1 MSFSPA
7 ETEGAEAQADES
19 RRALEDIGKV
29 WKLAQSWIDV
39 LETAKSLM
47 RRVTSSTQGIS
58 LRSRSHYPELEDSLN
73 LAPLK
78 GMSRPTFDPTHLLAN
93 AELRQQRE
101 RASSIAQP
109 DVSENLEQPTFDVF
123 DSEFMDE
130 EGWRLASFWDDPH
143 LIELNGPY
151 WGAG

>member
-1 MSFSPA
+1 MNFCPA
-7 ETEGAEAQADES
+7 EVEDAEAQARES
-19 RRALEDIGKV
+19 WLALENIGKV
-29 WKLAQSWIDV
+29 WKLAQSWIEV
-39 LETAKSLM
+39 LETARSLM
-47 RRVTSSTQGIS
+47 RRVTSSTQGMS

-78 GMSRPTFDPTHLLAN
+78 GMSRPTFDPTHLNAN

-101 RASSIAQP
+101 RASSVAQP
-109 DVSENLEQPTFDVF
+109 DVSENFEPPTFDMF

-151 WGAG
+151 LGAE